1 MEVNKSKI
9 IKELRQLAEIMQGK
23 QKAYYDKMLADAT
36 PIRIAPLSEVFDEE
50 IIRMIKEAIDPQ
62 PKQCYQNA
70 TMLCT
75 LFPDR
80 VKYVEGRFTVCG
92 LFSTEHA
99 WNKVGDKYID
109 ITAELALGHT
119 NPNEEEYVAL
129 GEYDESEIL
138 PYLFESKVYGGI
150 YEQKFLENYG
160 KDLSNKR

>member
-1 MEVNKSKI
+1 MEVNKI
-9 IKELRQLAEIMQGK
+9 IKELRQFEEIMQGK
-23 QKAYYDKMLADAT
+23 QKEYYERMIADAT
-36 PIRIAPLSEVFDEE
+36 PVRITPLSEVFNEYE
-50 IIRMIKEAIDPQ
+50 IDMIKRVIKPEA
-62 PKQCYQNA
+62 KQCYKNA
-70 TMLCT
+70 SDLCV

-109 ITAELALGHT
+109 ITMEIALKCNPAEDI
-119 NPNEEEYVAL
+119 AL

-150 YEQKFLENYG
+150 YEQKFLEDYG

>member
-1 MEVNKSKI
+1 MEVKKSKI
-9 IKELRQLAEIMQGK
+9 IKELCQLAEIMHGK
-23 QKAYYDKMLADAT
+23 QKAYYERMLADAT
-36 PIRIAPLSEVFDEE
+36 PVRITPLSEVFDEE
-50 IIRMIKEAIDPQ
+50 TIRMIKEAIDPQ
-62 PKQCYQNA
+62 TKQCYQNA

-75 LFPDR
+75 MFPDR

-119 NPNEEEYVAL
+119 NLNEEEYVSL
-129 GEYDESEIL
+129 GEYDDNEVLSYCIQ
-138 PYLFESKVYGGI
+138 SKVYGGI

-160 KDLSNKR
+160 KDL

>member
-9 IKELRQLAEIMQGK
+9 IKELCQIAEIMHGK
-23 QKAYYDKMLADAT
+23 QKTYYEQMLADST
-36 PIRIAPLSEVFDEE
+36 PVRITPLSEVFDEE
-50 IIRMIKEAIDPQ
+50 TIKLIKTQIRPESKLCF
-62 PKQCYQNA
+62 KNA
-70 TMLCT
+70 TTLCT
-75 LFPDR
+75 MFPDR

-99 WNKVGDKYID
+99 WNKVEDKYID
-109 ITAELALGHT
+109 ITAELALRRT

>member
-1 MEVNKSKI
+1 MEVKENQI
-9 IKELRQLAEIMQGK
+9 IKELRQLAEIMDGK
-23 QKAYYDKMLADAT
+23 AKKYYESMIADAT
-36 PIRIAPLSEVFDEE
+36 PVRITPLSEVFNEYE
-50 IIRMIKEAIDPQ
+50 IDMIKRVIKPEA
-62 PKQCYQNA
+62 KQCYKNA
-70 TMLCT
+70 SDLCV

-109 ITAELALGHT
+109 ITMEIALER
-119 NPNEEEYVAL
+119 NSAEEEYIAL

-138 PYLFESKVYGGI
+138 PYLFESKVYGDI

>member
-1 MEVNKSKI
+1 MEVKENQI
-9 IKELRQLAEIMQGK
+9 IKELRQLAEIMDGK
-23 QKAYYDKMLADAT
+23 AKKYYESMIADAT
-36 PIRIAPLSEVFDEE
+36 PVRITPLSEVFNEYE
-50 IIRMIKEAIDPQ
+50 IDMIKRVIKPEA
-62 PKQCYQNA
+62 KQCYKNA
-70 TMLCT
+70 SDLCV

-109 ITAELALGHT
+109 ITMEIALER
-119 NPNEEEYVAL
+119 NPAEEEYIAL

>member
-9 IKELRQLAEIMQGK
+9 IKELCQLAEIMSGK
-23 QKAYYDKMLADAT
+23 AKKYYESMIADAT

-50 IIRMIKEAIDPQ
+50 TIKLIKTQIKPES
-62 PKQCYQNA
+62 KLCFKNA

-109 ITAELALGHT
+109 ITMEIALER
-119 NPNEEEYVAL
+119 NPAEEEYIAL

>member
-9 IKELRQLAEIMQGK
+9 IKELCQLAEIINGK
-23 QKAYYDKMLADAT
+23 AKKYYESMIADAT

-50 IIRMIKEAIDPQ
+50 TINLIKTQINPES
-62 PKQCYQNA
+62 KLCFKNA

-109 ITAELALGHT
+109 ITMEIALGR
-119 NPNEEEYVAL
+119 NPAEEEYIAL
-129 GEYDESEIL
+129 GEYEESEIL

>member
-9 IKELRQLAEIMQGK
+9 IKELCQITEIMSGNQRE
-23 QKAYYDKMLADAT
+23 YYERMLSDAT
-36 PIRIAPLSEVFDEE
+36 PVRIAPLSEVFDEE
-50 IIRMIKEAIDPQ
+50 TIKLIKTQIRPESKLCF
-62 PKQCYQNA
+62 KNA

-109 ITAELALGHT
+109 ITMEIALER
-119 NPNEEEYVAL
+119 NPAEEEYIAL